1 MKPTPLPT
9 FDVELP
15 GEELTEHYT
24 KFTLTSKQY
33 VSNFM
38 QPTEDGYEFGN
49 WIVEPVICF
58 RVICNGKEK
67 ILTTPEEFEQFGIF
81 DFVHDTITIE
91 PENDCNV

>member
-9 FDVELP
+9 FDIDLP

-38 QPTEDGYEFGN
+38 QPTGEGYEFGN

-58 RVICNGKEK
+58 RVLCNGKEK
-67 ILTTPEEFEQFGIF
+67 IITTKEEFEQFGIF
-81 DFVHDTITIE
+81 EFENDTIIIE